1 MEGSGEEMKKSQN
14 VLLLI
19 IFSLG
24 ILLGAGY
31 FDVEKL
37 IHDKDNAIEKIST
50 VANKGN
56 SNEEYV
62 WIGTL
67 IDNPMYI
74 NEDQVALKQFGK
86 DVGVKVTIEG
96 PKDYDIPGQ
105 ALAIEAAIA
114 RKPAG
119 IMVLG
124 MERGLIPAVNKAV
137 EAGIPTITVDADLVD
152 SKRIAFVGSNWYNI
166 GVKQAEAMVKLIGG
180 RGKVAVMGI
189 GQADNMEQG
198 YEGFKSIISKYPNI
212 TYLGESDDMC
222 DVTEA
227 QRITEDLL
235 HTYPDISGIAGF
247 DVSSGPGI
255 GQAIKKLK
263 KVGKVKVT
271 CVDVEPAQL
280 KLCKEGV
287 IQKLVGQKR
296 KLFTY
301 YGARLLYDYNHSTI
315 SFFPGINKSQI
326 TPIPYIIDTGLI
338 EVDESNVES
347 FLQGGSK

>member
-1 MEGSGEEMKKSQN
+1 
-14 VLLLI
+14 
-19 IFSLG
+19 
-24 ILLGAGY
+24 
-31 FDVEKL
+31 
-37 IHDKDNAIEKIST
+37 
-50 VANKGN
+50 
-56 SNEEYV
+56 
-62 WIGTL
+62 
-67 IDNPMYI
+67 MYI
-74 NEDQVALKQFGK
+74 KEDQEALKQFGK
-86 DVGVKVTIEG
+86 DMGVKVSIEG

-105 ALAIEAAIA
+105 AAAIEAAIA

-180 RGKVAVMGI
+180 KGKVAAIGI

-198 YEGFKSIISKYPNI
+198 FEGFKSVIRKYPDI

-222 DVTEA
+222 NVEEA
-227 QRITEDLL
+227 QRVTEELL

-247 DVSSGPGI
+247 DVNSGPGI
-255 GQAIKKLK
+255 AQAVKAAKKA
-263 KVGKVKVT
+263 GRIKVT
-271 CVDVEPAQL
+271 CVDVEPIHL

-301 YGARLLYDYNHSTI
+301 YGARLLYDYNHATI
-315 SFFPGINKSQI
+315 SFFSGMNKRQI

-338 EVDESNVES
+338 EVDETNVES
-347 FLQGGSK
+347 FLQGDKK